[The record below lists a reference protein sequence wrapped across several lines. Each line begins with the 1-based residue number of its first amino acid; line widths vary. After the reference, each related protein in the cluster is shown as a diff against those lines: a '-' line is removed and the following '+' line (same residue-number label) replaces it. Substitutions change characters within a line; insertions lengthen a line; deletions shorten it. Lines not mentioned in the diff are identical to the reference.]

1 MYGTVNTLQLHG
13 LYTAL
18 INVKESGTNS
28 TLKQIAHNKNKTG
41 K

>member
-1 MYGTVNTLQLHG
+1 
-13 LYTAL
+13 L

-41 K
+41 KWNS